1 MTTSRDTTGRL
12 HSGQARIK
20 YALPP
25 EGEVRRYLVTSAQNN
40 TSLHEPLWDNLQAY
54 AAHLGAKLLVATFTY
69 NKAQIG
75 AKGAK
80 RKTSKEGDTKG
91 EWWDPRL
98 EPYVVDQSVELAPGL
113 IWCGELQILPT
124 AVDPL
129 SGFDSYT
136 GRASTI
142 VPHPKFAVKS
152 IPSPKH
158 SGTKFMWTT
167 GTVTLRNYIQ
177 KKAGLLAEFH
187 HGYGALIVE
196 VDSDGGWYVRQLNAD
211 SEGVFYDFD
220 AQVKDGEVTF
230 GHRPE
235 AVVWGDIHVH
245 WLAPKMRELC
255 WGKDGLLDR
264 LDPKVQV
271 MHDVLDFHA
280 RKHHDLDD
288 PWLQYAKIPLGKDC
302 VEEECADAGNFL
314 WNASRAWCKTLVVRS
329 NHDDMLVKW
338 LKFADWKAD
347 LLNAKFFFRAH
358 LAMLHAIDRGR
369 DFDIIEWALTR
380 GDPSPGVYFLQRDER
395 AIVCP
400 DASGGIELG

>member
-1 MTTSRDTTGRL
+1 
-12 HSGQARIK
+12 
-20 YALPP
+20 
-25 EGEVRRYLVTSAQNN
+25 
-40 TSLHEPLWDNLQAY
+40 
-54 AAHLGAKLLVATFTY
+54 
-69 NKAQIG
+69 
-75 AKGAK
+75 
-80 RKTSKEGDTKG
+80 
-91 EWWDPRL
+91 
-98 EPYVVDQSVELAPGL
+98 
-113 IWCGELQILPT
+113 
-124 AVDPL
+124 
-129 SGFDSYT
+129 
-136 GRASTI
+136 
-142 VPHPKFAVKS
+142 
-152 IPSPKH
+152 
-158 SGTKFMWTT
+158 MWTT

-400 DASGGIELG
+400 DASGGIELGYHYDVGPNGARGNIKAFAKMGRKSIGGHGHGAGQHEGAMQVGVMGNLDMGYNEGPSNWSHTYALVYPNGKRTLVTIWNGKDRA